1 MRTFNGLRKVVATLR
16 GPEGCPWDRVQTHQS
31 LRPFLLEEASEAL
44 EALDEGDP
52 AQLCEELGDLLLEV
66 LLHVQIAE
74 EAGEF
79 RLEDVVYSVNDKLV
93 RRHPH
98 VFADAKAETPEA
110 VVEQW
115 EKLKG
120 EERQGQS
127 ALTGIPGTLPSLAYA
142 QAMQKRAHRAG
153 FAWERVEQAWEAL
166 EEELGELRAA
176 DTPEQR
182 REEVGDALF
191 ALAGLAGWLEVD
203 AEGAL
208 RSTCRGFRTVF
219 QRLEATVK
227 EEGRELREMPAEEKL
242 ARHYFV
248 TLEPRGQLQKHL
260 LIRHRV
266 HQISE
271 PIFADQLRQRQLLQL
286 EVSRHEAQRFRDL
299 IQVDE
304 EACQHVHAARP
315 SAGRLEERILDSL
328 DSVALLH
335 VARQHLLVR
344 SGEETHLTDL
354 AEVHPDRVVDPFL
367 QLGAGCLTLNLLH
380 LLARRLAPLP

>member
-1 MRTFNGLRKVVATLR
+1 MARIFERAFQMIPTKRDMRTFNGLRKIVATLR

-52 AQLCEELGDLLLEV
+52 AHLCEELGDLLLEV

-79 RLEDVVYSVNDKLV
+79 RLEDVVYGVNDKLV

-98 VFADAKAETPEA
+98 VFADASAETPEA

-120 EERQGQS
+120 EERHGQS

-142 QAMQKRAHRAG
+142 QAMQRRAHRAG

-166 EEELGELRAA
+166 EEELGELREA

-208 RSTCRGFRTVF
+208 RSTCRGFRTRF
-219 QRLEATVK
+219 ERMEATVK
-227 EEGRELREMPAEEKL
+227 EEGRELREMPTEEKL
-242 ARHYFV
+242 A
-248 TLEPRGQLQKHL
+248 LWQ
-260 LIRHRV
+260 
-266 HQISE
+266 
-271 PIFADQLRQRQLLQL
+271 
-286 EVSRHEAQRFRDL
+286 EVKEKTDHE
-299 IQVDE
+299 
-304 EACQHVHAARP
+304 
-315 SAGRLEERILDSL
+315 
-328 DSVALLH
+328 
-335 VARQHLLVR
+335 
-344 SGEETHLTDL
+344 
-354 AEVHPDRVVDPFL
+354 
-367 QLGAGCLTLNLLH
+367 
-380 LLARRLAPLP
+380 